1 MTDNNKSKENSD
13 FNEYKNG
20 IILNKIGLFYNTYN
34 EGTIIIHNLNKYKL
48 YNNNGIMCTS
58 FTDKSI
64 DLVLSRLR
72 SMNVSYVVKTSK
84 ELTKYICMVT
94 SYKELLDKTNKENER
109 VMLLINISEFINK
122 LEDIKL
128 KELLKYLE
136 RR

>member
-1 MTDNNKSKENSD
+1 MKDYYNLK
-13 FNEYKNG
+13 NEYKNS
-20 IILNKIGLFYNTYN
+20 IILIKIGLFYNAYN
-34 EGTIIIHNLNKYKL
+34 EDAIIIHNLTKYKL

-72 SMNVSYVVKTSK
+72 SMNVSYIVKTSK
-84 ELTKYICMVT
+84 ELTKFIDRVV
-94 SYKELLDKTNKENER
+94 SYKELLDKANKENER
-109 VMLLINISEFINK
+109 AMLLINISEFINR

-136 RR
+136 RI

>member
-1 MTDNNKSKENSD
+1 MKDYYNLK
-13 FNEYKNG
+13 NEYKNS
-20 IILNKIGLFYNTYN
+20 IILIKIGLFYNAYN
-34 EGTIIIHNLNKYKL
+34 EDAIIMHNLTKYKL

-72 SMNVSYVVKTSK
+72 SMNVSYIVKTSK
-84 ELTKYICMVT
+84 ELTKFIGRVV
-94 SYKELLDKTNKENER
+94 SYKELLDKANKENER
-109 VMLLINISEFINK
+109 AMLLINISEFINR

-136 RR
+136 RI

>member
-1 MTDNNKSKENSD
+1 MKDYYNLK
-13 FNEYKNG
+13 NEYKNS
-20 IILNKIGLFYNTYN
+20 IILIKMGLFYNTYN
-34 EGTIIIHNLNKYKL
+34 EDAIIIHNLTKYKL

-72 SMNVSYVVKTSK
+72 SMNVGYIVKTSK
-84 ELTKYICMVT
+84 ELTKFIGRVV
-94 SYKELLDKTNKENER
+94 SYKELLDKANKENEKA
-109 VMLLINISEFINK
+109 MLLINISEFINK

-136 RR
+136 RI

>member
-1 MTDNNKSKENSD
+1 MKDYYNLK
-13 FNEYKNG
+13 NEYKNS
-20 IILNKIGLFYNTYN
+20 IILIKIGLFYNAYN
-34 EGTIIIHNLNKYKL
+34 EDAIIIHNLTKYKL

-72 SMNVSYVVKTSK
+72 SMNVSYIVKTSK
-84 ELTKYICMVT
+84 ELTKFIGRVV
-94 SYKELLDKTNKENER
+94 SYKELLDKANKENER
-109 VMLLINISEFINK
+109 AMLLINISEFINR

-136 RR
+136 RI

>member
-1 MTDNNKSKENSD
+1 MKDYYNLK
-13 FNEYKNG
+13 NEYKNS
-20 IILNKIGLFYNTYN
+20 IILIKIGLFYNAYN
-34 EGTIIIHNLNKYKL
+34 EDAIIIHNLTKYKL

-72 SMNVSYVVKTSK
+72 SMNVSYIVKTSK
-84 ELTKYICMVT
+84 ELTKFIGMAT
-94 SYKELLDKTNKENER
+94 SYKELLDKANKENER
-109 VMLLINISEFINK
+109 AMLLINISEFINK

-136 RR
+136 RI